1 MTDWLS
7 REFLAQICIMLALT
21 VGMWMILVQPRAEE
35 LRQLEAE
42 IAKADALEA
51 VDQTAL
57 ERTAHRMSQLRHQI
71 EDIAARSALGLDS
84 SAVYGTFMELAQ
96 QHDVAVQSLQ
106 PGGDLNE
113 IDAYASSRRV
123 TLSIQG
129 SYENVARFVERMTTL
144 EGFVRPVNVV
154 FTPRVDAEAGQLAA
168 VQMHI
173 DVLVFHPPEISRG
186 PREGQERSGRGP
198 TQERTASEVSS

>member
-21 VGMWMILVQPRAEE
+21 VGMWMIFVQPRAEE
-35 LRQLEAE
+35 LHQLEAE

-57 ERTAHRMSQLRHQI
+57 EQTARRVSQLRHQV
-71 EDIAARSALGLDS
+71 EDIAAKSALGLDS
-84 SAVYGTFMELAQ
+84 SALYGTFMELAQ

-106 PGGDLNE
+106 PGGDLNK

-129 SYENVARFVERMTTL
+129 SYENIAQFMERMATL

-173 DVLVFHPPEISRG
+173 DVLVFHPPAISRG
-186 PREGQERSGRGP
+186 LRQGKDKSGSGP
-198 TQERTASEVSS
+198 KRNRAASEVSS